1 MVSAGRAL
9 ARLSIAGMFASSALA
24 GYAWRTS
31 MNLELTDTV
40 VRIDGLPAGLDG
52 LRILHIADTHF
63 PANARSLPRFRRAVE
78 RLRYDVVFA
87 TGDYAETT
95 RGWPTV
101 VEAFRD
107 LEPGLGCYAVIGGH
121 ERYAALRT
129 RTDLW
134 RYLQGLLNPAA
145 RPLVDPTPLIDELR
159 STGVRVLINES
170 VDVEIGGEAVRLI
183 GIDDASLGRDDLP
196 AALPATPQG
205 HFEILLSHS
214 PDGVL
219 HPLAQRIPLALSGH
233 THGGQIRLPGYGAPV
248 RHAHAVNRQHP
259 AGLMRIGATETYV
272 SRGFGTS
279 TIPFR
284 LGARPELGV
293 IELRAAKYRGATDP
307 AETRPMAPHD

>member
-9 ARLSIAGMFASSALA
+9 ARLSIAGMFAGSALA

-107 LEPGLGCYAVIGGH
+107 LEPGFGCYAVIGAH

-129 RTDLW
+129 RTDV
-134 RYLQGLLNPAA
+134 RRFLQGLLNPTT
-145 RPLVDPTPLIDELR
+145 RRFVDPTPLIEELR
-159 STGVRVLINES
+159 SIGVRVLINES
-170 VDVEIGGEAVRLI
+170 ASVEIGGEAVRII

-233 THGGQIRLPGYGAPV
+233 THGGQIRLPGYGSPV
-248 RHAHAVNRQHP
+248 RHARAVNRQHP
-259 AGLMRIGATETYV
+259 AGLMRIGATQNYV

-293 IELRAAKYRGATDP
+293 IELRATERGDAAIP
-307 AETRPMAPHD
+307 ASAGLVPPRN